1 MLKEKKLADFA
12 MLNRLSRMT
21 KYFPLCSN
29 FALFSNG
36 QVEHVEVRTAL
47 NMAMEEELKR
57 DRRVFIIGEEV
68 AKYDGAYKVTRGL
81 FNKFPETDL
90 RLVDTPITEQGF
102 AGLAIGSAMAG
113 LIPICEFMTFNFSM
127 QAIDQVINSAAKMH
141 YMSAG
146 DFNVPI
152 TFRGPNGVSA
162 GVAAQ
167 HSQCFASWY
176 AHVPGLKVVSPWS
189 SEDAKGLLKSAIR
202 DPDPVIFLE
211 SEMLYGEKFI
221 LSPEAASQDFTIK
234 IGEAKVERMGSDV
247 TLIGYSRMVSV
258 MIKAAEELESN
269 GISAEI
275 INLRTLRPLDLQTIG
290 ESIRKTHRLVTVEE
304 TWPLYGIGAEI
315 IAEVVE
321 SDNFDYLDAPPH
333 RVSGADVPTPYA
345 KNLED
350 ASIAQVTNVINAVQC
365 LLNI

>member
-1 MLKEKKLADFA
+1 MLSLF
-12 MLNRLSRMT
+12 SHIT
-21 KYFPLCSN
+21 KCLPLYRN
-29 FALFSNG
+29 IALFSNG
-36 QVEHVEVRTAL
+36 QVNYVDVRTAL
-47 NMAMEEELKR
+47 NMAMEEELIR

-81 FNKFPETDL
+81 FDKFPEKDF

-127 QAIDQVINSAAKMH
+127 QAIDQVINSAAKMY

-146 DFNVPI
+146 HFNVPI

-202 DPDPVIFLE
+202 DPDPVIVLE

-221 LSPEAASQDFTIK
+221 LTSEAASVDFTIPIGKAK
-234 IGEAKVERMGSDV
+234 IERFGSDV
-247 TLIGYSRMVSV
+247 TLAGYSRMVTV

-275 INLRTLRPLDLQTIG
+275 INLRSLRPLDIQTICD
-290 ESIRKTHRLVTVEE
+290 SIRKTHRLVTVEE
-304 TWPLYGIGAEI
+304 TWPLYGVGAEL
-315 IAEVVE
+315 IAEIVE
-321 SDNFDYLDAPPH
+321 SESFDYLDAPPH

-350 ASIAQVTNVINAVQC
+350 ASIPHAVNVVNAVQH
-365 LLNI
+365 LLNYNN